1 MGTKNN
7 PGSFDCYTNAAP
19 DEPMFVLLGRDKHA
33 PILVEL
39 WTKQRADEGED
50 PAKVEE
56 ALKCAK
62 AMRRW
67 RHENKRTSEC
77 EYCQHNG
84 ADNCKIAPS
93 HIVTEDG
100 FVHWYWCGNYDGY
113 LHEEAGV
120 QTIDEYFSTEEVS
133 NSYIDD
139 AGDECEA
146 CDQL

>member
-33 PILVEL
+33 PQLVEL
-39 WTKQRADEGED
+39 WARQRSEENED
-50 PAKVEE
+50 PAKVGE

-67 RHENKRTSEC
+67 RHERDKPWIC
-77 EYCQHNG
+77 EYCE
-84 ADNCKIAPS
+84 ASDRSCKELPT
-93 HIVTEDG
+93 HVVTEDG

-146 CDQL
+146 NDRL